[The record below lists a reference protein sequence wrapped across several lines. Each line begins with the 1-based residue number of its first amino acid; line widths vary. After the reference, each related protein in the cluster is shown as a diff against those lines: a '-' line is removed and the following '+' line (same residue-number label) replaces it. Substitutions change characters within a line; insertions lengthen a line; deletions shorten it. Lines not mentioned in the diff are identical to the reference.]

1 MDEDVSS
8 SSPTVEMTTDLANMP
23 NSSGG
28 GPETQPESEDPDHR
42 MNEVVLPPKAGLE
55 GFLAGNARRRKLA
68 LNDDLDH
75 TRQARRDEIQV
86 QEQALDML
94 RNVMCGTGASEM
106 IDFVFRE
113 MGQNDLLDTLADKLR
128 PRSLSGFG
136 RRDSVSSS
144 KTIPAPTEIVC
155 SVTYIMIHIAA
166 GLTRHRQLLI
176 LHRDILKLM
185 MPLFNHSNK
194 QIRVNCVWVVINL
207 TFQDNESDRGCC
219 QERAMKLKTL
229 GAMERLSS
237 LEEDTE
243 SDVRERTK
251 TALHQM
257 TTLLR

>member
-1 MDEDVSS
+1 MEEDAFS
-8 SSPTVEMTTDLANMP
+8 SSPSIEMTTEP
-23 NSSGG
+23 PSSSV
-28 GPETQPESEDPDHR
+28 GPEAHPEPEDPDHR
-42 MNEVVLPPKAGLE
+42 MGEAAMSPKPGPE
-55 GFLAGNARRRKLA
+55 GFLIGNARRRKLS

-75 TRQARRDEIQV
+75 SRQARRDEIQV

-128 PRSLSGFG
+128 PKSLSGFG

-144 KTIPAPTEIVC
+144 KPIPAPTEIVC

-219 QERAMKLKTL
+219 QERALKLKSL